1 MAIHIAPHEEGWQV
15 KTAKAKKAYRVTKT
29 QKEAI
34 QIGKTVAKN
43 QKTTTTIQGRK
54 GKFRAE

>member
-1 MAIHIAPHEEGWQV
+1 MAVHVTPHEDGWQV
-15 KTAKAKKAYRVTKT
+15 KSAKSKKAYRVTKT

-34 QIGKTVAKN
+34 EIAKTVAKN
-43 QKTTTTIQGRK
+43 KKTSTVIQGRK